1 MARKIARTSAIVAVG
16 LMLAGV
22 AARAGAIAA
31 GPVEASA
38 TATDSGQFDVVRSS
52 RSAAGFKADRG
63 GAERRDGRLLVDLV
77 SPGFPETVAAGPQ
90 RAPDA
95 GEKHTIHCC
104 EFWIFEAWVELF
116 DDIDRDGHYTYFR
129 VGFDVDTALT
139 EADVYTRLFLRGA
152 NGVWNLIYESEVFP
166 IFGSSGSDDYEV
178 ETELVAGYPTGDY
191 DVLIEVYDA
200 YYDELV
206 VEYGPADTSALSY
219 VPLEDVARDG
229 LTAPPVSISSGGGG
243 GAVSLE
249 LLGLMLAAAGI
260 QVRRRRRTG

>member
-1 MARKIARTSAIVAVG
+1 MTRSI
-16 LMLAGV
+16 
-22 AARAGAIAA
+22 AIAA
-31 GPVEASA
+31 IGLLLAGAVAYADSGDEDAAVAGSAVTTVVSA
-38 TATDSGQFDVVRSS
+38 TDESPAS
-52 RSAAGFKADRG
+52 RSVSGFQQGRG
-63 GAERRDGRLLVDLV
+63 GASRRDPALLAEFTNADNAFPLPKGRADV
-77 SPGFPETVAAGPQ
+77 GQ
-90 RAPDA
+90 
-95 GEKHTIHCC
+95 KHAVICC
-104 EFWIFEAWVELF
+104 DFWIFEAWVELF
-116 DDIDRDGHYTYFR
+116 DDVDRDGHYTYFR

-206 VEYGPADTSALSY
+206 VEYGPAETSALSY

-249 LLGLMLAAAGI
+249 MLGLMLAAAAI

>member
-1 MARKIARTSAIVAVG
+1 MARLISMAVIGLILTGANAHAGIGNDDGMVAG
-16 LMLAGV
+16 GV
-22 AARAGAIAA
+22 R
-31 GPVEASA
+31 VE
-38 TATDSGQFDVVRSS
+38 GV
-52 RSAAGFKADRG
+52 SAAGQTPASRSVSGFQRERG
-63 GAERRDGRLLVDLV
+63 GASRRDPDLLKDFATTD
-77 SPGFPETVAAGPQ
+77 GAASTP
-90 RAPDA
+90 
-95 GEKHTIHCC
+95 KHAKAAAAKHLLICC
-104 EFWIFEAWVELF
+104 DFWIFDAWVELF

-206 VEYGPADTSALSY
+206 VEYGPAESSALSY
-219 VPLEDVARDG
+219 VPLEDVASDG

-249 LLGLMLAAAGI
+249 LLGLMLAAAGMQI
-260 QVRRRRRTG
+260 RGRRRTG